1 MFSGIRDSLKE
12 FSSSAKKK
20 ITKKELTEEEIES
33 ILWDLES
40 SLLKNNVAVDVI
52 DKIKEDLK
60 KDLKGESVGRTQVE
74 NFVREELEKS
84 LREILDQEKL
94 DIESIIQKEDPA
106 LFLFMGFNGSG
117 KTTTIAKVAQK
128 LKEDYGVVLAA
139 GDTFRAASIEQ
150 LQKHADNLDVELIK
164 QDYGSDSAAVIYDA
178 KEFAEKNHKDV
189 VLGDTA
195 GRSHTDKN
203 LMEELNKIVR
213 VNSPDLKILVV
224 DALAGNDAI
233 EQAKKYKDIGFDA
246 IIVSKA
252 DVDERGGSIL
262 SLSYISGKP
271 ILYLGVGQNYED
283 LREFDPDKVIDK
295 IFQERG

>member
-189 VLGDTA
+189 VLGDTT